1 MMGSSILVTG
11 ATGKQGGAV
20 TRRLIALG
28 HEVHALTRKP
38 DSPAARQLAA
48 EGAKIVAGDFDRPD
62 SLTRAMKDADA
73 VFAMSTPYE
82 AGNEREIKQGLA
94 LVDAAKTAGV
104 KHFVYTSVASADRK
118 TGVAHFDSKAVVE
131 RHVQASGVP
140 YTIIAP
146 AFFMENVLGP
156 PAIRDG
162 NLTTALPANRRLQMV
177 AVANIGELAALLL
190 DQRDRALGRR
200 IELAGD
206 ELTPA
211 QMAEVISR
219 VTGKTVRFVETPL
232 AAVRAFSAELAGMF
246 EWFDRVGYSVDMQRL
261 RSEFP
266 EIQWKGFEASAKEQ
280 SWDALLTT
288 SAAHL

>member
-1 MMGSSILVTG
+1 MGKSILVTG

-20 TRRLIALG
+20 TRRLIGLG

-38 DSPAARQLAA
+38 NSEAARNLAV
-48 EGAKIVAGDFDRPD
+48 EGAKIVVGDFDQPA
-62 SLTRAMKDADA
+62 SLARAMKGVDA

-82 AGNEREIKQGLA
+82 AGNEREIKQGIA

-104 KHFVYTSVASADRK
+104 NHFVYTSVASADRK
-118 TGVAHFDSKAVVE
+118 TGIPHFDSKAAVE

-146 AFFMENVLGP
+146 VFFMENLLAP
-156 PAIRDG
+156 TSIRDG
-162 NLTTALPANRRLQMV
+162 NLTIAVPANRKLQMV
-177 AVANIGELAALLL
+177 AVENIGELGALVL

-206 ELTPA
+206 ELTPS

-219 VTGKTVRFVETPL
+219 VTGRTVRFVETPL
-232 AAVRAFSAELAGMF
+232 AALRAVSAELATMF
-246 EWFDRVGYSVDMQRL
+246 EWFDRVGYSADIQRL
-261 RSEFP
+261 RREFP
-266 EIQWKGFEASAKEQ
+266 EIEWGSFEAWAKAQ
-280 SWDALLTT
+280 PWDALL
-288 SAAHL
+288 APQEARP